1 MNISLKDSRKLWTF
15 CNIKYIHSYT
25 QNNSCGNIFKC
36 HFPIKNYL
44 MFTKLKYINSV
55 LIHARYG
62 FSTYQVL
69 SKNPRYREGYGDR
82 IFYEPSKKSEYTNEP
97 KSTLEHFKIGFPMIK
112 SEIKK
117 WQEELKETF
126 IADPV
131 IVRPGT

>member
-82 IFYEPSKKSEYTNEP
+82 IFYEPSKKSEYTNEVS
-97 KSTLEHFKIGFPMIK
+97 K
-112 SEIKK
+112 
-117 WQEELKETF
+117 
-126 IADPV
+126 
-131 IVRPGT
+131 